1 MRMAGLM
8 IAGVLLTIILFFVF
22 LNWLSARTYRPSK
35 EDVRRILQA
44 SLGGRLDI
52 GSFDEFSSVPIRY
65 DLQLDEIRR
74 RYNAIVEDPAHFQEG
89 DIAET
94 NATPLN
100 ERGRAQLRELLA
112 DLQRLPDI
120 GGPSTPARS

>member
-1 MRMAGLM
+1 MRMAGLI
-8 IAGVLLTIILFFVF
+8 IAAALLGIILLFIF

-35 EDVRRILQA
+35 DDIRRILQA
-44 SLGGRLDI
+44 SLDGRLDI
-52 GSFDEFSSVPIRY
+52 GSYDEFSSVPIRY
-65 DLQLDEIRR
+65 DSRLDDIRR

-100 ERGRAQLRELLA
+100 EQGRARLRELLA
-112 DLQRLPDI
+112 DLQRLPEMVNE
-120 GGPSTPARS
+120 RR